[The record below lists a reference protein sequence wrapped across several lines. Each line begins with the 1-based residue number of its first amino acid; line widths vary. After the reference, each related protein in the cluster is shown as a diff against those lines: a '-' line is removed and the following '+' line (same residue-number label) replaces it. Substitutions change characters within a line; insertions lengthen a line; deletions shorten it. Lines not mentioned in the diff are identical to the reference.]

1 MASLFHA
8 LVGCVAGGRILTA
21 TKICDSCHGLFI
33 LAVALGVARRHTSKK
48 RLTHYMPLAYH
59 VVNASTLQMM
69 ADAGLASLN
78 A

>member
-21 TKICDSCHGLFI
+21 TKTCAFCHGQFI
-33 LAVALGVARRHTSKK
+33 LAVALGVVQRHTSKK
-48 RLTHYMPLAYH
+48 RSTHYMLLVYH

-69 ADAGLASLN
+69 AAAGLGFLN